1 MMNNKIYFLTTVF
14 IIVNVLLIKAQSTLS
29 FPSQMATWQEG
40 YYLSANQ
47 IIPERKV
54 LCGDST
60 INNKTYSKIFS
71 IIFNNQGLESNRF
84 YEGALRSE
92 TDFVFWIPK
101 NESMEILLYD
111 WSLESTQT
119 ISLQTITGS
128 QNVLV
133 AKSNEYITTSDGVLR
148 RAIVFKSQGGGVEE
162 VWIEGIGSSSG
173 ILSRGV
179 NPNESP
185 DYIPFLN
192 CYRYDSEIIFTH
204 PNPPLICNYIF
215 NENCLSTSI
224 YENGNLERSN
234 FFVFPNP
241 FLDEIEIEIRHFDLL
256 EKPILKIF
264 NLQGKEILTTYL
276 QSSKEVISFDE
287 KLKMG
292 IYFLVV
298 SDKSGDVLFRRKMV
312 GGS

>member
-1 MMNNKIYFLTTVF
+1 MNNKIYFLTTVF

-185 DYIPFLN
+185 DYIPFL
-192 CYRYDSEIIFTH
+192 
-204 PNPPLICNYIF
+204 
-215 NENCLSTSI
+215 
-224 YENGNLERSN
+224 
-234 FFVFPNP
+234 
-241 FLDEIEIEIRHFDLL
+241 
-256 EKPILKIF
+256 KI
-264 NLQGKEILTTYL
+264 
-276 QSSKEVISFDE
+276 
-287 KLKMG
+287 
-292 IYFLVV
+292 
-298 SDKSGDVLFRRKMV
+298 
-312 GGS
+312 